1 MRRLIFITVAFLSL
15 VFGFTCSEAGIPQDC
30 RNLLLQEKWQA
41 VFETLKKDDSLTA
54 DPVARLLMGHA
65 CLANNRNN
73 ESILLF
79 LSAKEE
85 EDLNLWSKWTESL
98 LRRHSKNPVALYL
111 SADAKARIGRL
122 DEANEAFTQALRIRN
137 NFALALN
144 ARGVVRV
151 LNNEWD
157 VALIDFY
164 QATTLAPELADAHA
178 NLGTYWVINEVSG
191 TGALDA
197 FNHAIAIN
205 PNFALAYNGRG
216 SLYFGSGEFEKAD
229 QDFNMAFQLSPAL
242 LVAEV
247 NQGLTS
253 AYASQLITLAS
264 LTKKKP
270 GTTLNSLI
278 QQYPNVLNEQK
289 QDLLKMLPTQKDQAF
304 WKKMDTFP
312 TLSQNQISS
321 LVKEYGLQKV
331 HIGASLKMQELQG
344 QIAEDH
350 QRGIPFSKK
359 LDFSDRVSSIAFSS
373 LNLDKGIGANWK
385 PFLTPMSNYQSKE
398 KVISNMLRVPSASSK
413 NLAIY
418 VSDFG
423 INQWKPELKMF
434 DDFSHAKASVV
445 PNLPKQSQ
453 ILVPM
458 PPDQHFPKSPAEH
471 QQLTLKI
478 FEGLKQRIGEGK
490 LETYEIQIVQNINT
504 AGYFAPWRQNMVK
517 EFGRDVYNAVSML
530 KDGLSSKGVN
540 VDMPAVVG
548 SNGAFLLTETL
559 PKLKNNPIDRAV
571 LVDGRAYVTPTKET
585 YKILQGNLIGIN
597 TAGDA
602 LALPGMPAVP
612 NLIANHDVMKS
623 LKKELPD
630 MKVFWVDAKGS
641 DLWLSTKGLFPQH
654 TASMRNPQLLAKEWD
669 GKGYTTPTKMKG
681 WDLISKSVEVQP
693 PSSAFSLYKGGP
705 IETAMNAAHLRVME
719 KKLNSLAGIS
729 TSFPPKQSPPQIR
742 GYYTSTSRP
751 LAELGALASM
761 VDKGI
766 KPVESSARSALI
778 VSQDRF
784 RANLLQSELSKHGFQ
799 TKVVPPGINP
809 QTEAKRLGADV
820 ILGIKDPS
828 KKFYDDIER
837 KIPPPF
843 PPGGPGSGGTAI
855 SAPQMVQPQV
865 KQNWDWGKSYI
876 PTYPRGGPGGISTE
890 ELARSFVDKGNWPVM
905 TSFGLFYE
913 ATTLGSESEKGK

>member
-1 MRRLIFITVAFLSL
+1 MRRLIFITVTFFSL
-15 VFGFTCSEAGIPQDC
+15 VFGLTCSEAGIPQDC
-30 RNLLLQEKWQA
+30 RNLLLEEKWQA
-41 VFETLKKDDSLTA
+41 LFETLKKDDSLTA

-65 CLANNRNN
+65 CLATNRNN

-85 EDLNLWSKWTESL
+85 ENLSLWSKWTESL

-122 DEANEAFTQALRIRN
+122 EEANEAFTQALRIRN

-157 VALIDFY
+157 EALIDFY

-178 NLGTYWVINEVSG
+178 NLGTYWVIKEVSG
-191 TGALDA
+191 TGAVDA

-216 SLYFGSGEFEKAD
+216 SLYFGSGEFEKAAR
-229 QDFNMAFQLSPAL
+229 DFNMAFQLSPAL

-253 AYASQLITLAS
+253 AYASQLITLAG
-264 LTKKKP
+264 LMKKKP

-278 QQYPNVLNEQK
+278 QQYPHVLKEQK

-321 LVKEYGLQKV
+321 LVKEYGIHNV
-331 HIGASLKMQELQG
+331 HMGASLKMQELQG
-344 QIAEDH
+344 QIAENH
-350 QRGIPFSKK
+350 QRRIPFSKK
-359 LDFSDRVSSIAFSS
+359 LDFSNRVSSIAFSS
-373 LNLDKGIGANWK
+373 LALDKGIGANWK
-385 PFLTPMSNYQSKE
+385 PFLTPTSNYQSKE
-398 KVISNMLRVPSASSK
+398 KVISNMLRIPSASSK
-413 NLAIY
+413 NLTIY

-458 PPDQHFPKSPAEH
+458 PPDQHFPKTSAEH

-478 FEGLKQRIGEGK
+478 FEGLKQRIGEGG
-490 LETYEIQIVQNINT
+490 LGTYEIQLVENISKV
-504 AGYFAPWRQNMVK
+504 GYFAPWRQNMVK
-517 EFGRDVYNAVSML
+517 EFGRDVYNALGML
-530 KDGLSSKGVN
+530 KNHLRNKGAN

-585 YKILQGNLIGIN
+585 YKILRGNLIGIN

-602 LALPGMPAVP
+602 LALPGMPAIP
-612 NLIANHDVMKS
+612 NLIANHDVMKG

-641 DLWLSTKGLFPQH
+641 DLWLSTKGLFSQH

-681 WDLISKSVEVQP
+681 WDLISKSIEAQL
-693 PSSAFSLYKGGP
+693 PSASA
-705 IETAMNAAHLRVME
+705 INAAHLRLTE
-719 KKLNSLAGIS
+719 RKLSSLAEIS
-729 TSFPPKQSPPQIR
+729 TPFPLKQSPSHIP
-742 GYYTSTSRP
+742 GYYSSTDRP
-751 LAELGALASM
+751 LTELSALASM

-766 KPVESSARSALI
+766 KPAEGFARSALI

-799 TKVVPPGINP
+799 SKVILPGIDP
-809 QTEAKRLGADV
+809 HAQAKQWGADV

-828 KKFYDDIER
+828 KTFYDDIER

-843 PPGGPGSGGTAI
+843 PPGGGGGGGAAI
-855 SAPQMVQPQV
+855 STPQMAQPQV
-865 KQNWDWGKSYI
+865 KQNWDWGKSFI
-876 PTYPRGGPGGISTE
+876 PTYPKSAPGGISTE

-905 TSFGLFYE
+905 TSFSLFYE